1 MGVSAFGRKQSFD
14 DVIMY
19 RMECDVKVVS
29 LIVWWKENIQPDL
42 LCRQQ

>member
-1 MGVSAFGRKQSFD
+1 MK
-14 DVIMY
+14 
-19 RMECDVKVVS
+19 CDVKVVS